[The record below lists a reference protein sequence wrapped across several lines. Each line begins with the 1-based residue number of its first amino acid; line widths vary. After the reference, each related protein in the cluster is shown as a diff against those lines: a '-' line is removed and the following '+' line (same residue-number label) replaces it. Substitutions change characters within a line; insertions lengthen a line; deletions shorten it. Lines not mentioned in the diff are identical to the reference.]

1 MKVKN
6 IFLKQKIKELEK
18 TQDYYGKV
26 KETCIVAGLVAFYA
40 KTPDATHEQLAEV
53 EKQALETIET
63 IIKRHNL

>member
-18 TQDYYGKV
+18 ITDYYEKV
-26 KETCIVAGLVAFYA
+26 KETCIVAGLATFYA

-53 EKQALETIET
+53 EKQARDTIET